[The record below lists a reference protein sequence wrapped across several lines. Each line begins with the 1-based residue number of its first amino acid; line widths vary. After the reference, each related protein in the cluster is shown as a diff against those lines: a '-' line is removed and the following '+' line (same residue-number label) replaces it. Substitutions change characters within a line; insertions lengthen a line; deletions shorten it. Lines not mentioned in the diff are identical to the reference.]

1 MGHIFKK
8 CKNAD
13 SFAIIKHGRHGQYKM
28 SSNILTLNTKL
39 RLNLRHSRESRV
51 PTTSSLSI
59 HLSPESEDQVGA
71 SPPVCRAVSRPATCH
86 HTAGVLESWGE
97 LVSGLGSDVTP
108 RYQHYGDHKPRSRQ
122 SGSHGTQPLARRW
135 HAVGTL
141 LTTCPKLCWA
151 EPSIQFVPQPT
162 GVYDWRRI
170 PHTRQKVHHNILF
183 SGKW

>member
-1 MGHIFKK
+1 M
-8 CKNAD
+8 
-13 SFAIIKHGRHGQYKM
+13 
-28 SSNILTLNTKL
+28 
-39 RLNLRHSRESRV
+39 

-122 SGSHGTQPLARRW
+122 SGSHGTARHGTTSKAMTRCRDFTDHRLSSNIQHVGWAVPSKHDFPVVLKHFEVLFYGMSHSCCMKNWCSLANATFW
-135 HAVGTL
+135 IVIKSVLYVIWIKCNENYMAYLWIIKYILL
-141 LTTCPKLCWA
+141 LTFL
-151 EPSIQFVPQPT
+151 
-162 GVYDWRRI
+162 
-170 PHTRQKVHHNILF
+170 NI
-183 SGKW
+183 